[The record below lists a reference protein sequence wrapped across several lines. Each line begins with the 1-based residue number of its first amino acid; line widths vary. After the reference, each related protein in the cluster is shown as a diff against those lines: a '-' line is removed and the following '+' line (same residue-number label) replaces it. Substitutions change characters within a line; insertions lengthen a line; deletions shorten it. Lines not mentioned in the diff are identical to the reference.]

1 MLQCSP
7 CAQSEKE
14 PPPDKSAYGGYFHQK
29 FIDSGVT
36 SIVSQI
42 SNLSIIITNC
52 SNSKSLRSFVTQNSN
67 SAYYCD
73 EPTVPEAMFNPGGR
87 VVAGTVVMV
96 MCVDYTRYSLVGSS
110 VVTCS
115 DSGTWSNLPE
125 CRLCGRTFS
134 SFKVVLK

>member
-1 MLQCSP
+1 M
-7 CAQSEKE
+7 
-14 PPPDKSAYGGYFHQK
+14 
-29 FIDSGVT
+29 
-36 SIVSQI
+36 
-42 SNLSIIITNC
+42 
-52 SNSKSLRSFVTQNSN
+52 TQNSN

-87 VVAGTVVMV
+87 VVAGTVIMV

-134 SFKVVLK
+134 SFIVVLW